1 MFDTVVVCPSCGEKI
16 KLTESLAAPVVAAI
30 KQEYEKKL
38 AEKDTEVSEREA
50 ALREQEKEVATA
62 RAQVNAAI
70 DEGIRRERQTIAGEE
85 AKKARLLV
93 SDELD
98 AKSRDLADLEQVI
111 AAKDEKLAEAQRA
124 QAELLR
130 KEREL
135 EDARRELDLTLE
147 KRVQSS
153 LGTVREKARRDVEA
167 ELNLKVAEREE
178 TILGLQL
185 QIDVLK
191 QKAEQGSQQMQGE
204 VQELELESLLT
215 QKFPMDQINAVPKGQ
230 FGGDILQRVHSSS
243 GQICGSILWES
254 KRTRNWSDGWLPKLR
269 NDQRAAKADLAIL
282 VSRTLPKEV
291 ESFDLIDGVWV
302 ADPRCAIPV
311 AIALRRSLIDIAN
324 VRQVN
329 EGRHTKMEVMY
340 TYLTGPRFRMHVQ
353 SIVEKFTA
361 MEDDLAS
368 ERRSMARI
376 WAKREGQIQGAIES
390 TATLYGDLQG
400 IAGRSLEEIEGLE
413 LPLLSEGSTQ

>member
-178 TILGLQL
+178 TILGLQR